1 MKKDLAYYMRL
12 PYREVIE
19 ADPAGGYVGHIP
31 ALRGCVTQAETKMA
45 LTFIARGLRV
55 PAER

>member
-1 MKKDLAYYMRL
+1 MRL

-45 LTFIARGLRV
+45 LTFIARSLRV